1 MSYFTEKQSLID
13 NKLTSIRTLAE
24 GLIDK
29 HGLVG
34 WKFNYNKDQLTA
46 GLCFTEL
53 KLIELSALMCITN
66 TIETVTDIILHEIAH
81 GIAGVK
87 AKHNT
92 RWKKKFQEI
101 GGTGKILFE
110 GNAFAK
116 HISICSK
123 CNHQYGFSKI
133 PVKQKACSMCDV
145 ELVDFNKNNWSVR

>member
-24 GLIDK
+24 GLIVE
-29 HGLVG
+29 HGLAG

-46 GLCFTEL
+46 GLCYSEL

-81 GIAGVK
+81 GIVGFK
-87 AKHNT
+87 AKHNIKW
-92 RWKKKFQEI
+92 RKKFQEI
-101 GGTGKILFE
+101 GGSGLVLFE

-116 HISICSK
+116 FISICSK
-123 CNHQYGFSKI
+123 CNHQYGFTKI
-133 PVKQKACSMCDV
+133 PKKRKACGMCDV
-145 ELVDFNKNNWSVR
+145 DLVDFNKNKWSVA